1 MLRRVILLSH
11 RNPSLQKDARYIL
24 WFPLYLLT
32 YFVAERIPMDN
43 YWATQIPLDGL
54 IPFCEWFAIP
64 YCLWY
69 PLLVGVGLYLLFR
82 DSGAFRRYMLF
93 LAATFFLSATIWIL
107 IPNGQDL
114 RPLVFPRD
122 NPLTR
127 LMALLY
133 SIDTNTNVFPSV
145 HVVGAV
151 GAALA
156 ARDSALLR
164 KKKWLCVLISILAV
178 LICMSVV
185 FVKQHAVLDLLGGL
199 LLSALVAVFVYTPQ
213 KNT

>member
-1 MLRRVILLSH
+1 
-11 RNPSLQKDARYIL
+11 
-24 WFPLYLLT
+24 
-32 YFVAERIPMDN
+32 MDT
-43 YWATQIPLDGL
+43 YWATQIPLDDWL
-54 IPFCEWFAIP
+54 PFCELFAIP

-69 PLLVGVGLYLLFR
+69 PLLVGVGLCLLFR

-93 LAATFFLSATIWIL
+93 LAATFFLSAAIWIL

-156 ARDSALLR
+156 VWDSALLR
-164 KKKWLCVLISILAV
+164 KKKWLCILISILAV

-185 FVKQHAVLDLLGGL
+185 FVKQHAFLDLLGGL
-199 LLSALVAVFVYTPQ
+199 LLSGLVAVFVYRPQ
-213 KNT
+213 KST